1 MKNLHTSKT
10 LAIALLAIAIGFTA
24 CQKAQ
29 ETETDLSLDATQI
42 GAVAIAPT
50 SIVLTTLNGS
60 TTTTTAPD
68 SIYAVDA
75 CRRTHK
81 RAMVAESALL
91 APITTYLST
100 NYAGYTFIKAFS
112 TTLIATNTLDSY
124 VVAILFNGKPVAL
137 RFGAAGTF
145 IKVLELREGKD
156 MKRPGGHRLGG
167 LFDHRDGKQRDSIAI
182 SALPQ
187 NIKQYF
193 TNNHAQDT
201 LKSTWIGKDGG
212 ILVISKNVK
221 YYGTAFKADGSFVR
235 REVLPSHTGKEKE
248 IAQSALPANV
258 LSYLSTTYPN
268 YVFKKAFEHKANG
281 VLRGYLVI
289 IDANMTKYAV
299 LFNATGTFVEA
310 KVIR

>member
-1 MKNLHTSKT
+1 MKNLSTSKT
-10 LAIALLAIAIGFTA
+10 LIVALLAMVTGFTA
-24 CQKAQ
+24 CQKGQ
-29 ETETDLSLDATQI
+29 EAETDLSSDAIQF

-50 SIVLTTLNGS
+50 SVISTTLNGS
-60 TTTTTAPD
+60 TSTTPD

-81 RAMVAESALL
+81 RAKVTESALL
-91 APITTYLST
+91 APITTYLSA
-100 NYAGYTFIKAFS
+100 NYAGYTFLKAFS
-112 TTLIATNTLDSY
+112 TTVIATNTLDSY

-137 RFGAAGTF
+137 RFGAAGAF

-156 MKRPGGHRLGG
+156 MKRPGGHHLGG
-167 LFDHRDGKQRDSIAI
+167 FFDHRDGKQRDTIAI

-187 NIKQYF
+187 TIKQYF
-193 TNNHAQDT
+193 ASNYAQDT
-201 LKSTWIGKDGG
+201 LKNAWVGKDGG
-212 ILVISKNVK
+212 ILVVSKNVK
-221 YYGTAFKADGSFVR
+221 FYGTAFKADGSFIR
-235 REVLPSHTGKEKE
+235 REILPSHPGKEKE
-248 IAQSALPANV
+248 IVQSALPTQV

-299 LFNATGTFVEA
+299 LFNATGAFVEV
-310 KVIR
+310 KVVR

>member
-1 MKNLHTSKT
+1 MKNLSTSKT
-10 LAIALLAIAIGFTA
+10 LIVALLAMVTGFTA
-24 CQKAQ
+24 CQKGQ
-29 ETETDLSLDATQI
+29 EAETDLSSDAIQF

-50 SIVLTTLNGS
+50 SVISTTLNGS
-60 TTTTTAPD
+60 TSTTPD

-81 RAMVAESALL
+81 RAKVTESALL
-91 APITTYLST
+91 APITTYLNA
-100 NYAGYTFIKAFS
+100 NYAGYTFLKAFS
-112 TTLIATNTLDSY
+112 TTVIATNTLDSY

-137 RFGAAGTF
+137 RFGAAGAF

-156 MKRPGGHRLGG
+156 MKRPGGHHLGG
-167 LFDHRDGKQRDSIAI
+167 FFDHRDGKQRDTIAI

-187 NIKQYF
+187 TIKQYF
-193 TNNHAQDT
+193 ASNYAQDT
-201 LKSTWIGKDGG
+201 LKNAWVGKDGG
-212 ILVISKNVK
+212 ILVVSKNVK
-221 YYGTAFKADGSFVR
+221 FYGTAFKADGSFIR
-235 REVLPSHTGKEKE
+235 REILPSHPGKEKE
-248 IAQSALPANV
+248 IVQSALPTQV

-299 LFNATGTFVEA
+299 LFNATGAFVEV
-310 KVIR
+310 KVVR

>member
-1 MKNLHTSKT
+1 MKNLRTAKT
-10 LAIALLAIAIGFTA
+10 LTIALLAIATSFTA
-24 CQKAQ
+24 CQKGQ
-29 ETETDLSLDATQI
+29 EVETDLSSDATQI

-50 SIVLTTLNGS
+50 SIVLTTSNGS
-60 TTTTTAPD
+60 TTTTAPD

-81 RAMVAESALL
+81 RAAVAESALL

-137 RFGAAGTF
+137 RFSATGTF

-156 MKRPGGHRLGG
+156 MKRPGGHHPGG
-167 LFDHRDGKQRDSIAI
+167 FFDNRDGKQRDSIAL
-182 SALPQ
+182 SALSQ
-187 NIKQYF
+187 TIKQYF
-193 TNNHAQDT
+193 ATNYPQDT
-201 LKSTWIGKDGG
+201 LKNAWVGKDGG
-212 ILVISKNVK
+212 VLVVSKNVK
-221 YYGTAFKADGSFVR
+221 FYGTAFKADGSFVR
-235 REVLPSHTGKEKE
+235 REVLPSHPGKEKE
-248 IAQSALPANV
+248 IAQSALPASV

-299 LFNATGTFVEA
+299 LFNATGAFVEA